1 MTQHLRYVKTA
12 ARCPDHIIPIFMLGG
27 TPEAYEVS
35 SGLASNRIVSMRLFK
50 SGAKLT
56 RESPTL
62 LMPTIISLGMQHP
75 LKANGYPGIE
85 PAEIRL
91 SSPTALRIL
100 GRTNAY
106 ENAISEQDEHVGVL
120 DLFEEGANSE
130 TEEYAST

>member
-27 TPEAYEVS
+27 APEAYEVS

-62 LMPTIISLGMQHP
+62 LMPTIISFSIKSLLVGEDLKMIGYTLLNLGFEAMKVIDYHQAG
-75 LKANGYPGIE
+75 LRR
-85 PAEIRL
+85 IRKF
-91 SSPTALRIL
+91 
-100 GRTNAY
+100 AY
-106 ENAISEQDEHVGVL
+106 EFPIISL
-120 DLFEEGANSE
+120 PC
-130 TEEYAST
+130 T